1 MQFYLKEAFVCNHCR
16 QFCEGTCSKE
26 LEEIEKGL
34 RVDNDLYPRKQLIG
48 CLGKFCDKPCELQK
62 EETDLTLDKC
72 INLIKYLGQKCNDL
86 IINKI

>member
-1 MQFYLKEAFVCNHCR
+1 MFVIIADNSVREPVPKNLKKLKK
-16 QFCEGTCSKE
+16 S
-26 LEEIEKGL
+26 L

-72 INLIKYLGQKCNDL
+72 VNLIKYLGQKCNDL
-86 IINKI
+86 IIK